1 MPRFIGDQPSDF
13 HVNRVLDLPPRI
25 GVEAFNAVLRP
36 SDGPLAV
43 ATLAVGRLT
52 VGLVPTPP
60 LMMIR
65 HDKSSPLRVQ
75 RAVIKG
81 PRLRMTV
88 DFELV
93 PWSARTTALCVRPVK
108 WGPRAWPSNSQ
119 MDAACTV
126 IAALSEQ
133 MATWLGEQLARS
145 FDLTTVEP
153 FAVSWRD

>member
-13 HVNRVLDLPPRI
+13 HVNRVTDLPPQL
-25 GVEAFNAVLRP
+25 GLAAFDAVLRP

-52 VGLVPTPP
+52 VGLIPTPP
-60 LMMIR
+60 LMLTR

-81 PRLRMTV
+81 PRLRLTV

-93 PWSARTTALCVRPVK
+93 PWSPRTTALCVRPVK
-108 WGPRAWPSNSQ
+108 WGLRTWPSNSQ

-133 MATWLGEQLARS
+133 MAAWLGEQLARS
-145 FDLTTVEP
+145 LGPIFAEP
-153 FAVSWRD
+153 FAVSWPA